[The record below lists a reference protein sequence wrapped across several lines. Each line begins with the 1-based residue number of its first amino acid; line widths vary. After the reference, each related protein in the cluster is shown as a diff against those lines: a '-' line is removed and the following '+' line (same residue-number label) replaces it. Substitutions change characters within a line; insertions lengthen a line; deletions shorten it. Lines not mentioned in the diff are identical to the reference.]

1 MEENVSIRL
10 TLPKELVNQLPDDRE
25 ELNTFVA
32 EAIKNALRRQVRR
45 QASKVT
51 LWDQARDPRVEA
63 APAGKGKVQQV
74 GGYHD

>member
-32 EAIKNALRRQVRR
+32 EAIKNALRRRDDRR
-45 QASKVT
+45 YEAG
-51 LWDQARDPRVEA
+51 RGRVE
-63 APAGKGKVQQV
+63 QV
-74 GGYHD
+74 VHTQIVLY